1 MNLKKRFPLIWTL
14 ITIKIQS
21 YITVTIKVASVF
33 SIQNTYIRFKN
44 HEENILEM
52 QLVDFT
58 CVNP

>member
-1 MNLKKRFPLIWTL
+1 MNLRKRFPLISTL

-44 HEENILEM
+44 HVENILEM
-52 QLVDFT
+52 QLVDFN